1 MSHEIVRS
9 ITRNTSVMM
18 VSQTITWISSFILM
32 LVLPRYL
39 GTEDYGRLYL
49 AISLSMISQAVI
61 EFGGPFLVAKEI
73 ARGSEKAASMLSNSL
88 VLRAVLW
95 LISTISIVA
104 ISFILGYSTEVK
116 YLIFILG
123 VSKLWEGSGRV
134 ITSCFQGF
142 EMMQYPSLGAIVERV
157 FVAALGVYALFSG
170 AHAVLIACIMALST
184 FLNFGLQTVFVR
196 RIIPR
201 IPRYE
206 WSQVRYLLKAGVPY
220 FLWSMCAIIYYRVDA
235 VMLSIMAPERVV
247 GWYGA
252 AYRVFDILMFLPSIY
267 STALFPVLSK
277 SWGKD
282 NHVLAVTTQKSVDYI
297 LLAGIPVSV
306 LIFAFSSDIVRIL
319 FGLQD
324 YTPSVIL
331 LQIFAV
337 GLLLVYIDFIIV
349 SAIIA
354 SEKTKQWTIAAF
366 LAMLL
371 NPILN
376 FLLIPYTEQH
386 MGNGGIGSALATH
399 ITEFAVMCM
408 ALYLVPREV
417 FQNSKVGIQVK
428 GLAAGAMMMLSLYF
442 LNRGNMN
449 FILVAAIGFVVYL
462 VSLFLLKGFPMSD
475 FAVLKEAW
483 SSKHSSKA
491 IPAEQGVAP

>member
-1 MSHEIVRS
+1 
-9 ITRNTSVMM
+9 MM
-18 VSQTITWISSFILM
+18 VSQVITWISSFVLM

-49 AISLSMISQAVI
+49 AMSLSMISQAVI

-73 ARGSEKAASMLSNSL
+73 ARGPEKAAMMLSNSL

-104 ISFILGYSTEVK
+104 ISFALGYTTEVK

-142 EMMQYPSLGAIVERV
+142 EMMQYPSMGAIIERV
-157 FVAALGVYALFSG
+157 FVAALGVFALFSG
-170 AHAVLIACIMALST
+170 AHAILIAIIMAVST
-184 FLNFGLQTVFVR
+184 FLNFGVQTIFVR
-196 RIIPR
+196 KIIPR
-201 IPRYE
+201 IPHYE
-206 WSQVRYLLKAGVPY
+206 WKQVRYLLKAGVPY
-220 FLWSMCAIIYYRVDA
+220 FLWSMCAIIYYRIDA

-277 SWGKD
+277 SWGK
-282 NHVLAVTTQKSVDYI
+282 NNRMLALTTQKSVDYI

-306 LIFAFSSDIVRIL
+306 VIFAFSSQIVRIL
-319 FGLQD
+319 FGLKD
-324 YTPSVIL
+324 YGPSVIL
-331 LQIFAV
+331 LQIFAI
-337 GLLLVYIDFIIV
+337 GLLLVYIDFILV

-354 SEKTKQWTIAAF
+354 SEKTRQWTIAAF

-371 NPILN
+371 NPVLN
-376 FLLIPYTEQH
+376 YLLIPYTEQH

-417 FQNSKVGIQVK
+417 FENSKVGIQVK
-428 GLAAGAMMMLSLYF
+428 GLAAGVLMMAALYF
-442 LNRGNMN
+442 LNLGNIN
-449 FILVAAIGFVVYL
+449 FILAAAIGFAVYL
-462 VSLFLLKGFPMSD
+462 LGLFLLKGFPMAD
-475 FAVLKEAW
+475 FAILKEAW
-483 SSKHSSKA
+483 SKDRGNNA
-491 IPAEQGVAP
+491 VAAEERVNP